1 MIPVAMEQV
10 RLADQFWGRW
20 TETVRT
26 KLIPYQWE
34 ALNDRVEG
42 AAPSHCIRN
51 FRIAAGLEAG
61 EFGGK
66 VFQDSDVAKWLEA
79 VAYSLL
85 QCPDPELERT
95 ADAAIDLIV
104 SAQQPDGYL
113 DTYYIINGLDQ
124 RFTNLRDQHELYC
137 AGHMIEAAVAYYRAT
152 GKRKLLDAMIRYA
165 DLLCRVFGP
174 GEEQLH
180 GYPGHE
186 EIELAL
192 MKLYDITRDERY
204 MQLAAFF
211 INERGRQPLY
221 FEQET
226 HDVTRKWLNFHM
238 RYQYN
243 QSHLPVREQTEA
255 VGHAVRAMYLYAGMA
270 DVARQRQDTELYT
283 ALKTIWKNL
292 TRRRMYITG
301 SIGSS
306 HYGEAFTFDYD
317 LPNDTV
323 YGETCAAI
331 GLVFFA
337 KRMLMLE
344 PLGEYGDVMERA
356 LYNGVISG
364 MNLEGNRFFYVNPL
378 EVVPEACEKDEE
390 KHHVKPQRQK
400 WFGTACCPPNL
411 ARLIGSLPDYIY
423 GTDAKERIYVHLY
436 IGSQVEV
443 SLGERKIRLAL
454 QTELPWDEMTTIQ
467 VETEEPTEFEIALRL
482 PGWCEQYTL
491 WINAEEQAAEWRD
504 GYLYLRRCWRTGDR
518 VQIRLAMPV
527 VVVQA
532 NPRVREDIGKAALM
546 RGPIVY
552 CLEEADN
559 GKDLHRIRMR
569 ADVEYQI
576 EHCLDLLQG
585 VTRIRA
591 QGEILLPWE
600 EDSLYAGSYTARYE
614 AKELTWIPYYA
625 WANRET
631 GEMRVFARVRP

>member
-10 RLADQFWGRW
+10 KLADDFWGRW

-51 FRIAAGLEAG
+51 FRIAAGLEEG

-192 MKLYDITRDERY
+192 MKLYDITQEEKY
-204 MQLAAFF
+204 MQLASFF
-211 INERGRQPLY
+211 IEERGREPRY
-221 FEQET
+221 FEQEKHT
-226 HDVTRKWLNFHM
+226 MTRKWLNFHM

-243 QSHLPVREQTEA
+243 QSHLPVLEQTEA

-270 DVARQRQDTELYT
+270 DVARQKQDAKLYS

-301 SIGSS
+301 SVGSS
-306 HYGEAFTFDYD
+306 RYGEAFTFDYD

-378 EVVPEACEKDEE
+378 EVVPEACEKDEG
-390 KHHVKPQRQK
+390 KRHVKPQRQK

-423 GTDAKERIYVHLY
+423 GTDAKDRIYVHLY

-443 SLGERKIRLAL
+443 ALGARKIRLAL
-454 QTELPWDEMTTIQ
+454 QTELPWDELTTIQ
-467 VETEEPTEFEIALRL
+467 VETEEPMEFEIALRL
-482 PGWCEQYTL
+482 PGWCREYTL
-491 WINAEEQAAEWRD
+491 WVNGEEQPAKCRD
-504 GYLYLRRCWRTGDR
+504 GYLYLRRCWQTGDK

-527 VVVQA
+527 VVMQA

-569 ADVEYQI
+569 ADAEYQI
-576 EHCLDLLQG
+576 ERCPDLLQG

-591 QGEILLPWE
+591 RGEILFPWE
-600 EDSLYAGSYTARYE
+600 EDVLYAGNHTARYE
-614 AKELTWIPYYA
+614 VKELTWIPYYA
-625 WANRET
+625 WANRGL
-631 GEMRVFARVRP
+631 GEMRVFAWVRS